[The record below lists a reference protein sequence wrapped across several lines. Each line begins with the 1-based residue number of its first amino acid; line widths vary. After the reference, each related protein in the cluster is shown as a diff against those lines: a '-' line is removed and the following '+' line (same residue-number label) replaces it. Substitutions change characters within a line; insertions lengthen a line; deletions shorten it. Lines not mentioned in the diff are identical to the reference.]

1 MTRAGAIGAIARAAL
16 VAAALIAWPARAQE
30 PDYKAALAKSQA
42 VIGKPVRDYTLRD
55 REHRAVRLSDYRGKP
70 LLVNFVYTGCFQVCP
85 TTVQFLQRA
94 VREARTALGA
104 DAFRVVTIG
113 FNQPFDD
120 PEAMA
125 AFARKNGL
133 REPDWEF
140 LSPAKDDV
148 EALLADFGLTVTPS
162 AKGFDHIEQVT
173 VVDANGVVFRQIYG
187 ETFELPML
195 VGPLKEL
202 MGGASPAAATLDAS
216 LDNLWLKV
224 KLFCTVY
231 DPATGGYRVNYS
243 LFIEIFAG
251 ASVLLAI
258 LWFVWRE
265 DRVRR
270 RGGDWRHL

>member
-1 MTRAGAIGAIARAAL
+1 MTTGRGIGAVARWALVGAAL
-16 VAAALIAWPARAQE
+16 LAVPARAQE
-30 PDYKAALAKSQA
+30 PDYKAALATSQS
-42 VIGKPVRDYTLRD
+42 VIGKPIRDYALVD
-55 REHRAVRLSDYRGKP
+55 REHRTVRLSDYRGKP
-70 LLVNFVYTGCFQVCP
+70 LLVNFIYTGCFQVCP

-94 VREARTALGA
+94 VREARSALGA

-125 AFARKNGL
+125 AFARKNGI
-133 REPDWEF
+133 REPGWEF
-140 LSPAKDDV
+140 LSPAQRDV
-148 EALLADFGLTVTPS
+148 EALLADFGLTVIATP
-162 AKGFDHIEQVT
+162 KGFDHIAQIT

-187 ETFELPML
+187 ESFELPML

-202 MGGASPAAATLDAS
+202 MGGTASSDVS
-216 LDNLWLKV
+216 LENIWLKV

-231 DPATGGYRVNYS
+231 DPGTGAYRVNYS
-243 LFIEIFAG
+243 LFVEIFAG
-251 ASVLLAI
+251 ASVMLAI

-265 DRVRR
+265 DRARR